1 MAGKKWWKRKARKV
15 SEKGRREKV
24 SMKGIKGRRERGG
37 GKREERKE
45 RQKKGGGE
53 KGRRD
58 RGGKEPQVGNCTGNG
73 KSFRVIHRRENL
85 T

>member
-37 GKREERKE
+37 GKSQKRKE
-45 RQKKGGGE
+45 RQKKRGGARRGGGTGEVRNHRWEIVREMGRVLGLFIDE
-53 KGRRD
+53 K
-58 RGGKEPQVGNCTGNG
+58 T
-73 KSFRVIHRRENL
+73 
-85 T
+85 